1 MLRAFRTAIPEMV
14 SNICSQLLR
23 WCCGYPCQTC
33 GSGPSKRACHTV
45 GMAKQNRNRQQMTEL
60 PRIRHVT
67 VLAMTLDEWAGKG
80 Y

>member
-1 MLRAFRTAIPEMV
+1 MVLRAFRTAIPEMV

-23 WCCGYPCQTC
+23 GWLRP
-33 GSGPSKRACHTV
+33 HTV